1 MVWRVGRLN
10 TTKKQD
16 VIRDVE
22 LCILEVEKVTK
33 NGRNPLKLIDKTC
46 SICYYNWVN
55 SLQLNR

>member
-33 NGRNPLKLIDKTC
+33 NGRNPPTIIDNTC

-55 SLQLNR
+55 S